1 MPERKRIAGDY
12 SREFKLGAIRRM
24 LAGENVSELAREL
37 KVQRK
42 RLYLWRDGYRSRG
55 PDGLRPRGRPR
66 KIAAA
71 VAEVETMGSRKTAP
85 TESSDELAAAKRRIA
100 ELERKVGQQQL
111 ELDFF
116 RQALQQV
123 SGKRRPSDGP
133 GAPASTRSS
142 KR

>member
-1 MPERKRIAGDY
+1 MPERKRITGDY

-55 PDGLRPRGRPR
+55 PEGLRPRGRPR
-66 KIAAA
+66 KAAVP

-85 TESSDELAAAKRRIA
+85 TQSSGELAAAKRRIA

-111 ELDFF
+111 
-116 RQALQQV
+116 
-123 SGKRRPSDGP
+123 
-133 GAPASTRSS
+133 
-142 KR
+142 

>member
-1 MPERKRIAGDY
+1 MPERKRITGEY

-24 LAGENVSELAREL
+24 LAGENVSALAREL
-37 KVQRK
+37 KVRRK

-55 PDGLRPRGRPR
+55 PEGLRPRGRPR
-66 KIAAA
+66 KAAA
-71 VAEVETMGSRKTAP
+71 VAKVETMGSRKTAP
-85 TESSDELAAAKRRIA
+85 TQSSGELAAAKRRIA